1 MAELRVWRVNLGY
14 LRSFFLPPFLIDFFY
29 LFYHSTLYWLR
40 IELYNL
46 FWLVFYWV
54 ISVSWSK
61 FIMLTRVD
69 LDFFFYPFLINC
81 FSISSFNIRLIENWL
96 SKYFFF
102 CFLWGYYGLVTWIVN
117 LKKMQSLIC
126 FSQTMFFLVVQVIF
140 RFIKSIG
147 SH

>member
-96 SKYFFF
+96 SKYIFYLFSMRLLRSCDLDREF
-102 CFLWGYYGLVTWIVN
+102 KKNAVFN
-117 LKKMQSLIC
+117 LFQSNYV
-126 FSQTMFFLVVQVIF
+126 FSSCSSYL
-140 RFIKSIG
+140 
-147 SH
+147 